1 MWNAAKTALLTKDS
15 TGEFPV
21 LEAGNNTVT
30 GSGWSSIEIEKRE
43 RYL

>member
-1 MWNAAKTALLTKDS
+1 
-15 TGEFPV
+15 V
-21 LEAGNNTVT
+21 LNPGANTVS